1 MKLLQSDIV
10 IIGAGPVGLFTVFQ
24 AGMLG
29 LSSTV
34 IDALDFIGGQCS
46 ALYPEK
52 PIYDIP
58 AFKMINGIDLIKN
71 LEDQA
76 SPFEPIYLLG
86 RTAEKLYKHE
96 DSWRIETSA
105 GDVIES
111 KAVII
116 ACGVGAFTHN
126 RPPIENIDKFEG
138 YSILYSVKDVENF
151 RNKNVVIAGGGDSAL
166 DWAIS
171 ISEIA
176 SSVSVV
182 HRRDKFKA
190 LPSTVS
196 TLKKLVEIGKIN
208 LFTHYQLQGIKGC
221 ATSIEQVTIENMEGE
236 IKELKADFL
245 LPFFGMKT
253 ELRSI
258 LDWGLEIEKNHIK
271 VNPSTMETNLE
282 KVFAIGDVSDYLG
295 KLKFILTGF
304 SESALASHSA
314 YHAINPSKVLHFE
327 YSTTKGVSKLE
338 K

>member
-29 LSSTV
+29 LNSIV

-58 AFKMINGIDLIKN
+58 AFKKISAIDLIKN

-76 SPFEPIYLLG
+76 SPFDPLYLLG
-86 RTAEKLYKHE
+86 RTAEKIYKDE
-96 DSWRIETSA
+96 SSWKIETSL
-105 GDVIES
+105 GDLLEA
-111 KAVII
+111 KAIII

-126 RPPIENIDKFEG
+126 RPPIENIEAFEDHSIF
-138 YSILYSVKDVENF
+138 YSITDLEKF
-151 RNKNVVIAGGGDSAL
+151 RNKNIVIAGGGDSAL

-171 ISEIA
+171 ISETA

-196 TLKKLVEIGKIN
+196 TVKSLVETGKIK
-208 LFTHYQLQGIKGC
+208 LFTPYQLHGLKGD
-221 ATSIEQVTIENMEGE
+221 TPFIQSVMIQNMEGE
-236 IKELKADFL
+236 IKELQADFL

-253 ELRSI
+253 DLNSI
-258 LDWGLEIEKNHIK
+258 LNWGLEIEKNHIK
-271 VNPSTMETNLE
+271 VNPSTMQTNLE
-282 KVFAIGDVSDYLG
+282 KVFAVGDVSEYPG

-304 SESALASHSA
+304 SEAALACHSV
-314 YHAINPSKVLHFE
+314 YYAINPSKILHFE
-327 YSTTKGVSKLE
+327 YSTTKGISKLE